1 MKLALV
7 TDAEHPALTSDDAPL
22 LPAFAAAGVRAVPAN
37 WRDDRVDWRAF
48 DGVWI
53 RSPWDYHA
61 HETAFDAWL
70 DQLDTV
76 GARVWNPT
84 SLLRWNAR
92 KSYLAELDAAGL
104 PVIPSRWLPAGT
116 PWSLDADRD
125 RWGDLVVKPEIGGA
139 GAWTYRVG
147 PDDAAAVTRACAPR
161 AAQVGFLVQPFLP
174 AIAAGELSLVF
185 LDGEYSHAVRKVA
198 KAGDFR
204 IHEEHGGRVLPAA
217 PDPETI
223 ALAARFV
230 AHRPGVPYARVDLVE
245 APHPNGAPAQLVELE
260 LIEPELFFRFGPG
273 AIERFVTAAIR
284 TVRA

>member
-7 TDAEHPALTSDDAPL
+7 TDAEHPALTADDAPL
-22 LPAFAAAGVRAVPAN
+22 LPAFAAAGVTAVPTD
-37 WRDDRVDWRAF
+37 WRDERVDWRAF

-61 HETAFDAWL
+61 HEAAFDAWL
-70 DQLDTV
+70 DQLDRV

-84 SLLRWNAR
+84 PIVRWNAR
-92 KSYLAELDAAGL
+92 KTYLADLDAAGL
-104 PVIPSRWLPAGT
+104 PVIPSRRLPAGA
-116 PWSLDADRD
+116 PWSLEDDHA

-139 GAWTYRVG
+139 GAWTHRVG
-147 PDDAAAVTRACAPR
+147 PGEAAAVTRACAPR

-185 LDGEYSHAVRKVA
+185 LDGAYSHAVRKVA

-204 IHEEHGGRVLPAA
+204 IHEEHGGQVLPAA
-217 PDPETI
+217 PNAETI
-223 ALAARFV
+223 ALAARFA
-230 AHRPGVPYARVDLVE
+230 AHCPGVPYARVDLVE
-245 APHPNGAPAQLVELE
+245 APHPSGAPAQLVELE
-260 LIEPELFFRFGPG
+260 LIEPELFFRFAPG

-284 TVRA
+284 TARA